1 METLEAIY
9 KRRSIREYTEEAV
22 SRADLEILLR
32 AAFSAPTA
40 ANGQPWEFVVI
51 DEKDILN
58 KIRQNFVFARY
69 EAPAA
74 IVVCD
79 NSKLGLKGQNK
90 EIWVCD
96 CSAAIENILL
106 AATDIGLASVWIG
119 IFPIESRM
127 QKMREIMNMPE
138 YINPFGMVYVGHGA
152 YEAQGRCRYNEKAVY
167 WQQYDP
173 ERKHKKKDKPVVGHY
188 AD

>member
-51 DEKDILN
+51 DEKDILD
-58 KIRQNFVFARY
+58 KVRRNFVFARY

-74 IVVCD
+74 IVLRLPQSNRCQFVLLPLFSCLY
-79 NSKLGLKGQNK
+79 KRIKQ
-90 EIWVCD
+90 EIIRLYIV
-96 CSAAIENILL
+96 
-106 AATDIGLASVWIG
+106 
-119 IFPIESRM
+119 IFSL
-127 QKMREIMNMPE
+127 
-138 YINPFGMVYVGHGA
+138 FVF
-152 YEAQGRCRYNEKAVY
+152 
-167 WQQYDP
+167 
-173 ERKHKKKDKPVVGHY
+173 
-188 AD
+188 